1 MGLFEDVS
9 LRYRERGIMMR
20 LCNVGILVAIALAS
34 GAASLSQGAVFY
46 IDPET
51 GDMAGDGSA
60 GRPWKTVQE
69 VFEGKLIQSRDLR
82 GQLRNPDAPVKAGDT
97 ILLRSGYHGEI
108 NYRGAYN
115 DDYITIAAEKGHT
128 PKVWRVFFAAA
139 SKWIVR
145 GLTVC
150 PEFAPEFKR
159 DRLIRVVNWGGPSYD
174 FVIEDNTLYSGADGS
189 SWSAEQWNERS
200 CYGITVIAERV
211 TIRNNALRYV
221 SHGITIFGDK
231 ITVEGNSIEHI
242 AGDGIVCSADNASLI
257 GNTMKYFYKVN
268 ANHDDGIQ
276 FHRGRDKT
284 TPIRNAVVRG
294 NRVIAWD
301 KAVRNPLLTS
311 PQGICNFDIPAINW
325 RIENNLVLVRHH
337 HGITIYG
344 CQGGTIINNLA
355 YNPYGGGF
363 LAGIALGT
371 THGKTTSENTVVRNN
386 LVDSKIG
393 LAQASNTADHNILV
407 KHPKLYFRD
416 IDNFDMRHKQGSPA
430 IDAGSATSA
439 PDVDIEGVRRP
450 QGAGID
456 VGPYEFTNAPA
467 PAGR

>member
-1 MGLFEDVS
+1 
-9 LRYRERGIMMR
+9 
-20 LCNVGILVAIALAS
+20 
-34 GAASLSQGAVFY
+34 
-46 IDPET
+46 
-51 GDMAGDGSA
+51 MAGDGSA
-60 GRPWKTVQE
+60 ERTWRTVQE
-69 VFEGKLIQSRDLR
+69 VFEGRLIRTRDLR
-82 GQLRNPDAPVKAGDT
+82 GQVKNPDAPVKAGDT

-108 NYRGAYN
+108 YCRGAYN
-115 DDYITIAAEKGHT
+115 DDYVTIAAEKGHT
-128 PKVWRVFFAAA
+128 PKVRRVFFAA
-139 SKWIVR
+139 SGKWVVR
-145 GLTVC
+145 GLTVS

-159 DRLIRVVNWGGPSYD
+159 DRLIYVVNWGGPSYD
-174 FVIEDNTLYSGADGS
+174 FVIEDNTLYSTPDGS
-189 SWSAEQWNERS
+189 SWSAERWNERS

-221 SHGITIFGDK
+221 NHGIVMFGDK
-231 ITVEGNSIEHI
+231 ITVERNSIEHI

-284 TPIRNAVVRG
+284 TPIRNALVRG
-294 NRVIAWD
+294 NTVIAWD
-301 KAVRNPLLTS
+301 KAVRNPLITS

-344 CQGGTIINNLA
+344 CRGGVIVNNLA

-393 LAQASNTADHNILV
+393 LAGARNTSDHNIIV
-407 KHPKLYFRD
+407 KQPGRYFLD
-416 IDNFDMRHKQGSPA
+416 MDNLDVRHKPHSPA
-430 IDAGSATSA
+430 IDSGSAASA
-439 PDVDIEGVRRP
+439 PDVDIDGVQRP

-456 VGPYEFTNAPA
+456 IGPYEFERAPA
-467 PAGR
+467 PAKR